1 MIRILL
7 SFAAGVILCHLLRPD
22 PAPVYV
28 YRDVPCATPEITN
41 DGLIPVERICDTSEQ
56 EQAVWRRMGVKF
68 DCASARQ

>member
-28 YRDVPCATPEITN
+28 YRDVPCAA
-41 DGLIPVERICDTSEQ
+41 SETADD
-56 EQAVWRRMGVKF
+56 E
-68 DCASARQ
+68 